1 MNESVLIVENID
13 DFELY
18 STLQKYVRNKVAN
31 KGIIVEINPVS
42 NSLIGD
48 VDDVTLLPYL
58 NLDAIGFNDDH
69 SKKVLLTIN
78 TDDPAIFNTDLLFQF
93 ALLEAQFTDMGY
105 SKKEII
111 EWLDFV
117 RKNSNFSTF
126 LSTIETSVEREI
138 EVLKL
143 LRQNILS
150 S

>member
-1 MNESVLIVENID
+1 M
-13 DFELY
+13 
-18 STLQKYVRNKVAN
+18 
-31 KGIIVEINPVS
+31 
-42 NSLIGD
+42 
-48 VDDVTLLPYL
+48 LLT
-58 NLDAIGFNDDH
+58 GFNDDH
-69 SKKVLLTIN
+69 SKQVLLTIN

-126 LSTIETSVEREI
+126 LSTVETSGKQEI

-143 LRQNILS
+143 LRANILS

>member
-1 MNESVLIVENID
+1 
-13 DFELY
+13 
-18 STLQKYVRNKVAN
+18 
-31 KGIIVEINPVS
+31 
-42 NSLIGD
+42 
-48 VDDVTLLPYL
+48 
-58 NLDAIGFNDDH
+58 
-69 SKKVLLTIN
+69 
-78 TDDPAIFNTDLLFQF
+78 
-93 ALLEAQFTDMGY
+93 MGY